1 MKKTPLLAALSA
13 LGMLTG
19 LVTAPLAAA
28 QDAKPVGKLIL
39 LADTDVFS
47 TPANPNNCT
56 MTNRFKHGDNVGFR
70 LYALDGGTGNAEVSA
85 VVVVHISSGGRTYDL
100 PAKYRGIP
108 QKDESG
114 ASMPIHAGMWTAK
127 WTVPDDAPTG
137 TVQYSATAKDKYGRT
152 AEWTPLGDRRS
163 YVTIVQ

>member
-1 MKKTPLLAALSA
+1 MKKTPLLLALSA

-19 LVTAPLAAA
+19 LVWAPPVAA
-28 QDAKPVGKLIL
+28 QDSKAVGKLIL

-47 TPANPNNCT
+47 TPANPDNCT

-70 LYALDGGTGNAEVSA
+70 LYAIDGGTGKAEESA
-85 VVVVHISSGGRTYDL
+85 VVVVHISTGGKTYDL

-108 QKDESG
+108 QKNEG
-114 ASMPIHAGMWTAK
+114 GNMPIRAGMWTAR

-137 TVQYSATAKDKYGRT
+137 TLQYSATAKDKYGRT
-152 AEWTPLGDRRS
+152 AEWTPLGDKRS